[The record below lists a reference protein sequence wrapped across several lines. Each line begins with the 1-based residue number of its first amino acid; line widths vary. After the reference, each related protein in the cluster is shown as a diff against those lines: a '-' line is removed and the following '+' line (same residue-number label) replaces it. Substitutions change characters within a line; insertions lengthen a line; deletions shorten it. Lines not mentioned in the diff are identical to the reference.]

1 MHELRSRRWKGAFN
15 TVLNDL
21 RARHV
26 SEPVELGRKVLS
38 GYHHQWRIV
47 AGWRIQADFGE
58 PAPRRIDILIP
69 ENFPDTWPRIALVDR
84 PDFLTWPHVER
95 DGILCLLPNVAE
107 MDADNPAGI
116 VANLLGRG
124 ASLIQDLIAG
134 PMVERD
140 LKDEFLTYWR
150 YDLTTLDG
158 RVTSILRPEGP
169 SREVSVWQG
178 NRIKVIG
185 ETEDDVRTWM
195 RNRFGEAATKRSR
208 IERGAM
214 VWLDTP
220 MLPSEYPRNGR
231 DLLDLAEA
239 AGPEAVETLAR
250 IAVDR
255 QDSIMTIIGADGRFG
270 PGLVAVALPL
280 PGKGRLPRAKCTDPI
295 NKGFRPKHLPTALLV
310 KRTFGIEPV
319 IRTDANRAD
328 APWIHGRGQ
337 DPRTRRL
344 IESTVTVLGCGSVG
358 APVAVTL
365 AQAGVGHINLVD
377 MEDLAWANVGRHPLG
392 AASVGKNKAVELAAK
407 LRADYPHATFTPF
420 ATNAETVIANP
431 ALLMASDVV
440 VSTMG
445 SWRAEGRLNDWHVR
459 EDRPLPIV
467 YGWTEAHA
475 SAGHAVVIAKDGGC
489 LRCGVSRTGVPTFR
503 VSSWPEG
510 GSGAME
516 EPACGAHYQAYGPI
530 ELGYI
535 NSLIAEAA
543 LDCLL
548 DKPTTSTHRIFAAR
562 RSLMDRAG
570 GSWSPE
576 WIAAYP
582 ERGDGGFVVE
592 RPWPHRRCSHCLGAV
607 AA

>member
-270 PGLVAVALPL
+270 PGLVAVALPAAGQGSAPPRQMHRPDQQGL
-280 PGKGRLPRAKCTDPI
+280 QAQAPAYRSARQTDLRHRARHQDGRQSCRRAVDPRSGPGSAHAAFDRVDRHRARVRLGRCAGRGHPRA
-295 NKGFRPKHLPTALLV
+295 GRRRPHQP
-310 KRTFGIEPV
+310 R
-319 IRTDANRAD
+319 R
-328 APWIHGRGQ
+328 HGRSGLGQ
-337 DPRTRRL
+337 RRTTSARRRL
-344 IESTVTVLGCGSVG
+344 
-358 APVAVTL
+358 
-365 AQAGVGHINLVD
+365 
-377 MEDLAWANVGRHPLG
+377 
-392 AASVGKNKAVELAAK
+392 
-407 LRADYPHATFTPF
+407 
-420 ATNAETVIANP
+420 
-431 ALLMASDVV
+431 
-440 VSTMG
+440 
-445 SWRAEGRLNDWHVR
+445 
-459 EDRPLPIV
+459 
-467 YGWTEAHA
+467 
-475 SAGHAVVIAKDGGC
+475 GG
-489 LRCGVSRTGVPTFR
+489 
-503 VSSWPEG
+503 
-510 GSGAME
+510 
-516 EPACGAHYQAYGPI
+516 
-530 ELGYI
+530 
-535 NSLIAEAA
+535 
-543 LDCLL
+543 
-548 DKPTTSTHRIFAAR
+548 
-562 RSLMDRAG
+562 
-570 GSWSPE
+570 
-576 WIAAYP
+576 
-582 ERGDGGFVVE
+582 
-592 RPWPHRRCSHCLGAV
+592 
-607 AA
+607 